1 MPQHDIHMTKYQ
13 GFKKVA
19 ENEDD
24 FIPARIGAYFE
35 AAYHLIE
42 AVAAGRGIH
51 IDSHNRVRAALET
64 NHDLFREKTNIVW
77 NSFQEIEKRI
87 RPGQI
92 YGGKINGKN
101 LEKTRVIFTT
111 IEEICQEALCRKS

>member
-1 MPQHDIHMTKYQ
+1 MPQQDMHLAKYQ

-64 NHDLFREKTNIVW
+64 NQDLFRENTAKVW

-101 LEKTRVIFTT
+101 LAKAQAIFNT